1 MRISDWSSDVCSSD
15 LASVYFRTLIDPNIF
30 AAPPNEGHFAVADLL
45 LVQGIQTAIT
55 TNVDVLI
62 ETAGQNLY
70 GQIETGLDPTE
81 VAGMPPHTSPLLNVH
96 GRRQKDHTHMVWEPG
111 KITADRKSALEEN

>member
-55 TNVDVLI
+55 THVDVLI

-70 GQIETGLDPTE
+70 GQIETGIDQTE
-81 VAGMPPHTSPLLNVH
+81 VAGLTPHTSPLRKVQ
-96 GRRQKDHTHMVWEPG
+96 GCRQKDQDQMIRTE
-111 KITADRKSALEEN
+111 KSRVEK

>member
-1 MRISDWSSDVCSSD
+1 MIRRPPRSTRTDT
-15 LASVYFRTLIDPNIF
+15 LFPYTTLFRSIF

-70 GQIETGLDPTE
+70 GQIETGLDQTE
-81 VAGMPPHTSPLLNVH
+81 VAGLPPHTSPLLKVH
-96 GRRQKDHTHMVWEPG
+96 GCRQKDHDHMVWAPG
-111 KITADRKSALEEN
+111 QITSPPVADRDRKRVV